1 MSVPR
6 WLYDPGA
13 SYGKELPKLTK
24 MFNALDANSKA
35 KLKRH
40 LLERQKHLKSKNLL
54 PIDELKHSPI
64 MQHMIEAA
72 VEEAESKKN
81 LVLESV
87 DDYINEYYDGK
98 VEDFNRDRPAAL
110 LDIEI
115 RNVETMASEVFKR
128 AKDTY
133 TEVLEGWPITI
144 NVFTRK
150 NRKALKVQYET
161 FALLMRS
168 SVDFISDDVR
178 NLQNVKERKTI
189 EVASD
194 VGGAKLIA
202 TLDSLITSAN
212 EIMGEM
218 SKCGSIIDEAAK
230 QIGKGRTF
238 FNGKKADQSTIPI
251 EAVEAALHLN
261 HSSIRVMRAL
271 ESMKDLNTSDGR
283 LASLPRTKSALSK
296 FLKAAANKASLTT
309 DNAVDSLEAKL
320 MSPSVKRTGLWWLA
334 GSDTVD
340 LPDVKAM
347 IPKVKKGIKGKASQW
362 DNAPPMPNEIQEY
375 HQKLLDD
382 ITGPI

>member
-1 MSVPR
+1 MFRKKQQP
-6 WLYDPGA
+6 
-13 SYGKELPKLTK
+13 LPKLTK
-24 MFNALDANSKA
+24 MLNGLDANSKA
-35 KLKRH
+35 KLKKH

-64 MQHMIEAA
+64 MQHIIEAA
-72 VEEAESKKN
+72 VEEAESKKK

-98 VEDFNRDRPAAL
+98 VEDFNKNRPAAL

-128 AKDTY
+128 AKDIY
-133 TEVLEGWPITI
+133 TEVLEGWPIVT
-144 NVFTRK
+144 NVFDRK
-150 NRKALKVQYET
+150 NRKKLKVQYET
-161 FALLMRS
+161 FALLMREKA
-168 SVDFISDDVR
+168 DFISDDVR

-202 TLDSLITSAN
+202 TLESLINSAT
-212 EIMGEM
+212 EIMGEL
-218 SKCGSIIDEAAK
+218 STCAGIIDEAAK
-230 QIGKGRTF
+230 AIGKGRTF

-251 EAVEAALHLN
+251 EAVQAALHLN
-261 HSSIRVMRAL
+261 HSSIRVMKSL
-271 ESMKDLNTSDGR
+271 QSMKDLNSGDGR

-296 FLKAAANKASLTT
+296 FLKAAARTASLTT

-320 MSPSVKRTGLWWLA
+320 MSPSVKRTGHWWKV
-334 GSDTVD
+334 GDDDVN
-340 LPDVKAM
+340 LPDVEGM
-347 IPKVKKGIKGKASQW
+347 ITSVKKGIKDKVSQW
-362 DNAPPMPNEIQEY
+362 NNAPPMPNEIQEY